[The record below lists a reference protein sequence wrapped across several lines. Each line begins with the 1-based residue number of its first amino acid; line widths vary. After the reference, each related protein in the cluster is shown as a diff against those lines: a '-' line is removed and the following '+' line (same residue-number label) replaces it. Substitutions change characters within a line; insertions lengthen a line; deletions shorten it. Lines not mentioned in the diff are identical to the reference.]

1 MVTSAAGWPII
12 QAASALTAQTRS
24 CSMIW
29 TRRRKWEPTEP
40 SMVDGLLFDAS
51 TNMLTELDALLRR
64 PRRWWAERLV
74 PILYLVLGP
83 AAVGN
88 PLDGLQDR
96 LSKASPQGVLYSRIG
111 ALVPDDR
118 RAQPEAIRD
127 LLDSAVA
134 DLAHKATGVHRL
146 RFPHYALAVWLTASL
161 QDNGLTDQ
169 VDRQVDQVDRQVDQ
183 KLKDFIV
190 RRYKL
195 RNDQTTRETDLVEGF
210 PWWVRIAV
218 RLLPVVGVEVM
229 SRAWRPP
236 RWLAQHAVARPHQ
249 ASFRRLA
256 RAAMS
261 QEGNAPDGAA
271 VRALLVDAFL
281 EDLRRS
287 YRRRTLFGFGRRR
300 MAYPVLLVDGA
311 RNDSFQVELVRLVV
325 ASRTRGRERRGFR
338 TFPWRWDPLLLVAA
352 GDRTGLERLDER
364 AESGELRF
372 AGDLNPAVSDW
383 RREFAEFGADRRW
396 LLPVSVPITV
406 ARDDPNAA
414 GRETDIRNVGL
425 PGGRRC
431 VATLAVPVLL
441 ATGAVFSGI
450 ETRERC
456 ALPVGPQLLQRQSL
470 DARWD
475 PCVGLSTGGYR
486 FFADLPHADGDL
498 AADLEDV
505 EKRLYTKNDEFDDD
519 PRTLTVVYLSQL
531 TTRDVGAAKS
541 ELEQLRGLVVAQEES
556 GDSRQPVRILLAN
569 AGEDM
574 QYAGFAAQKI
584 KQEATRDTS
593 IVAVV
598 GLGVSKRETGAA
610 MLELSKDEELR
621 IPMIGTF
628 LSATDLAINT
638 TQYYHQVGPTN
649 AREAAVAASY
659 AKEGLN
665 AKTVTIYYSGDRDDL
680 YSADLQAQ
688 MEQAM
693 RAIQVPVNSV
703 SYRVDDSGGDV
714 EIELAGRQA
723 CDVPKETGVV
733 FYAGRAEVLPQFLD
747 GMKSSCDGSYPR
759 VIAGDDVTRFVLE
772 DSLQN
777 FPNLVI
783 DYLSFASS
791 LAWGSDCRIGYDQVG
806 FFQQYDDLFGQASS
820 CNRTRDGSAIIAYDT
835 LRVFRRATQN
845 VQSEHPTPAEVLLGV
860 NSISTQGSGPLSGT
874 SGSIDY
880 PVSGGA
886 RSVPANKTVM
896 VLRAT
901 GGAVGP
907 SPTRLLLCGVHD
919 TAVPDPV
926 PGPCPS

>member
-1 MVTSAAGWPII
+1 
-12 QAASALTAQTRS
+12 
-24 CSMIW
+24 MIW

-111 ALVPDDR
+111 ALTPYDR

-134 DLAHKATGVHRL
+134 DLAHKVTGVHRL
-146 RFPHYALAVWLTASL
+146 RFPHYALVVWLTASL
-161 QDNGLTDQ
+161 QGNDLTDR
-169 VDRQVDQVDRQVDQ
+169 VDRQVDQVGRQVDQ

-190 RRYKL
+190 KRYEL
-195 RNDQTTRETDLVEGF
+195 RNNQTTRETDLVEGF
-210 PWWVRIAV
+210 PWWVRVAV

-256 RAAMS
+256 RAVMS

-287 YRRRTLFGFGRRR
+287 YRRRTFFGFGRRR

-311 RNDSFQVELVRLVV
+311 RNDSSQVELVRLVV
-325 ASRTRGRERRGFR
+325 ASRTRGRERRRFR
-338 TFPWRWDPLLLVAA
+338 TVPWRWDPLLLVAA
-352 GDRTGLERLDER
+352 GDRMGLERLNER
-364 AESGELRF
+364 AEVGELRF
-372 AGDLNPAVSDW
+372 AGDLSPAVSDW
-383 RREFAEFGADRRW
+383 RREFTEFGADRRW
-396 LLPVSVPITV
+396 FLPVSVPITV

-414 GRETDIRNVGL
+414 GRETDIRKVGL

-450 ETRERC
+450 EARERC
-456 ALPVGPQLLQRQSL
+456 TPLLVGPQLLQRQSL
-470 DARWD
+470 DAGRD
-475 PCVGLSTGGYR
+475 QCVGLSSGGYR
-486 FFADLPHADGDL
+486 FFADLPGVDGDL

-505 EKRLYTKNDEFDDD
+505 EKRLYAKNDEFDDD
-519 PRTLTVVYLSQL
+519 PRTLTVVYLSNL
-531 TTRDVGAAKS
+531 TTRDDGGAKS

-556 GDSRQPVRILLAN
+556 GDSGQPVRILLAN

-574 QYAGFAAQKI
+574 QYAEFAAQKI
-584 KQEATRDTS
+584 KQKATRDTS
-593 IVAVV
+593 MVAVV
-598 GLGVSKRETGAA
+598 GLGISKRETGAA

-659 AKEGLN
+659 AK
-665 AKTVTIYYSGDRDDL
+665 
-680 YSADLQAQ
+680 
-688 MEQAM
+688 
-693 RAIQVPVNSV
+693 
-703 SYRVDDSGGDV
+703 
-714 EIELAGRQA
+714 
-723 CDVPKETGVV
+723 
-733 FYAGRAEVLPQFLD
+733 
-747 GMKSSCDGSYPR
+747 
-759 VIAGDDVTRFVLE
+759 
-772 DSLQN
+772 
-777 FPNLVI
+777 
-783 DYLSFASS
+783 
-791 LAWGSDCRIGYDQVG
+791 
-806 FFQQYDDLFGQASS
+806 
-820 CNRTRDGSAIIAYDT
+820 
-835 LRVFRRATQN
+835 
-845 VQSEHPTPAEVLLGV
+845 
-860 NSISTQGSGPLSGT
+860 
-874 SGSIDY
+874 
-880 PVSGGA
+880 
-886 RSVPANKTVM
+886 
-896 VLRAT
+896 
-901 GGAVGP
+901 
-907 SPTRLLLCGVHD
+907 
-919 TAVPDPV
+919 
-926 PGPCPS
+926 